1 MGLFSNVL
9 KDDESVFMDDV
20 ALDYDYMPKLM
31 PYREQEQ
38 FKIAACIK
46 PLFAERNGKNIFV
59 YGKPGIGK
67 TLAIKHIL
75 KELEE
80 ETDDIIPLYV
90 NCWQKNTTYKV
101 LLELCDL
108 LGYRFTQNKKTE
120 ELFKIV
126 QDIVNKKSAVF
137 VFDEVDKSEELD
149 VLYTL
154 SEQIYRKSL
163 IMITNFSTWMDN
175 MDVRVRS
182 RITPELI
189 EFKPYNAEE
198 TKGILQHRVKY
209 AFQPN
214 VWEENA
220 FSRVVAKTCQLQDIR
235 SGLYLLRESGN
246 AAEDRSSRKI
256 EDKDVDV
263 AEKKL
268 ESFSIK
274 KSTDLDDE
282 SQQILDLVREKTGVD
297 SGERIGEL
305 FKEYQVKGGKLTYK
319 TFQRKIDRLSK
330 SKFINTEKIP
340 GGKDGKTTIIKT
352 GVVDKKLDEFK

>member
-1 MGLFSNVL
+1 MGIFSNVL
-9 KDDESVFMDDV
+9 KDSESLFMDDV

-38 FKIAACIK
+38 FKIASCIK
-46 PLFAERNGKNIFV
+46 PLFAERNGKNVFV

-67 TLAIKHIL
+67 TLAIRHIL
-75 KELEE
+75 RELEE

-120 ELFKIV
+120 DLFAIV
-126 QDIVNKKSAVF
+126 KDIVNKKSAVF

-154 SEQIYRKSL
+154 SEQIYRKSI
-163 IMITNFSTWMDN
+163 IMITNFSAWMEN
-175 MDVRVRS
+175 MDMRVRS
-182 RITPELI
+182 RLTPELV
-189 EFKPYNAEE
+189 EFRAYNSAE
-198 TKGILQHRVKY
+198 TKGILQNRVKY

-214 VWEENA
+214 VWQDDA
-220 FSRVVAKTCQLQDIR
+220 FNRVADKTSILQDIR

-246 AAEDRSSRKI
+246 AAEERSSRKI
-256 EDKDVDV
+256 ELADVDI

-268 ESFSIK
+268 ESFNIK

-282 SQQILDLVREKTGVD
+282 SQKILTLVRAEAG
-297 SGERIGEL
+297 SGEKIGEL
-305 FKEYQVKGGKLTYK
+305 YKKYSGDITYK
-319 TFQRKIDRLSK
+319 TFQRKIDKLSK
-330 SKFINTEKIP
+330 NKFISTEKIP
-340 GGKDGKTTIIKT
+340 GGKEGKTTIVKSSA
-352 GVVDKKLDEFK
+352 VDKKLDDFK